1 MATISA
7 RAQPVRSENTV
18 SPPSLYTVA
27 ERGPGGR
34 FGLCRRQV
42 KRQVPTSGDTSITAI
57 DTGRNIHAAD
67 GFRRCNR
74 LVCDLASINKI
85 LACFL
90 VLFMPLER
98 PQSVAGAIC
107 LRPATL
113 LAATALKPPYGA
125 PCRFRV
131 LFRVWIFGLCNHA
144 IIPGLGVFAR
154 AGLCRAVHGLYAI
167 TACLESGAAFRLVS
181 ALCYPRRHGS
191 RPEKERSRSWPERSA
206 AR

>member
-1 MATISA
+1 MIGLSRLGAKIWSRRCHYTLSLRGV
-7 RAQPVRSENTV
+7 RAADS
-18 SPPSLYTVA
+18 
-27 ERGPGGR
+27 G
-34 FGLCRRQV
+34 CRRQV
-42 KRQVPTSGDTSITAI
+42 KRQVPTSADISATVI
-57 DTGRNIHAAD
+57 DAGGNIHAAD

-74 LVCDLASINKI
+74 LVCNLASINKI

-90 VLFMPLER
+90 VLFMPLEW
-98 PQSVAGAIC
+98 PQSAAGAIC